1 MSKIVKNKPI
11 WDKLRKIHLLSIK
24 TAGNIL
30 FPVGKA

>member
-1 MSKIVKNKPI
+1 MSEIVKNKAM
-11 WDKLRKIHLLSIK
+11 WDKFLKIHLLSIK